1 MKREEAT
8 KKLIA
13 SIHKETRAA
22 ALFVHTVSE
31 ITGIHT
37 TDVRCLEF
45 LSEKGFATAGEL
57 GKAIGL
63 TTGAVTAMI
72 DRLECGGFVAREAD
86 KDDRRKTIIRL
97 LGIPDK
103 LKSVREIFSK
113 QVPEI
118 SSEYTTSELQ
128 LIADWNIKISTL
140 FLEKVIK
147 FKPKS

>member
-8 KKLIA
+8 KKLIV

-57 GKAIGL
+57 GKATGL

-72 DRLECGGFVAREAD
+72 DRLEDGGFVMREAD

-97 LGIPDK
+97 LGIPEK

-118 SSEYTTSELQ
+118 ISEYTTPELQ

-140 FLEKVIK
+140 FREKASK
-147 FKPKS
+147 LKSKN